1 MVKSRIVMFG
11 VFAFSLCGLLFSG
24 CPKSPRTEGKVEG
37 GRDDKD
43 KRSSTVQGPVCVVVM
58 ENVINESRECSQFKV
73 VWKKVEK
80 EKKRLQDELNLLIT
94 AYKRTYER
102 DLEAAKYIQ
111 DLEKLKKEKGSVLS
125 EKEYENRLS
134 GMQKVLDDNPEL
146 ARAVKEQLEE
156 TESYKKRKEAA
167 KKDAME
173 IEERGKKLQQEL
185 QKVAGEIAAPVTK
198 QIRDVIGKSLESRL
212 ESDCGIICDLNS
224 GKVVAHRGSVQ
235 EAAEHCSKIHLSR
248 RSSVKGGGASKGPE
262 GEGSIQP
269 VVITD
274 KVIKDVKGAL
284 EGSLEDG
291 EDK

>member
-1 MVKSRIVMFG
+1 MVKSRRVRRVVFG
-11 VFAFSLCGLLFSG
+11 FFTFSLFGLLFSG
-24 CPKSPRTEGKVEG
+24 CPKSRRPTGKVED
-37 GRDDKD
+37 GRHEKD
-43 KRSSTVQGPVCVVVM
+43 KSASSVQGPLCVVEM
-58 ENVINESRECSQFKV
+58 EKVINESRECSKFKE

-125 EKEYENRLS
+125 EKDYEKRLS
-134 GMQKVLDDNPEL
+134 GMQKVLDNNPDL

-156 TESYKKRKEAA
+156 TESYKERKKAA
-167 KKDAME
+167 KKDALE

-185 QKVAGEIAAPVTK
+185 QKVAREIAAPVTK
-198 QIRDVIGKSLESRL
+198 QIREVIGKSLENRL

-235 EAAEHCSKIHLSR
+235 EAVEHCRKFHLSR
-248 RSSVKGGGASKGPE
+248 RPSVKGGSASKGPE
-262 GEGSIQP
+262 GENSVQP
-269 VVITD
+269 AVITV

-284 EGSLEDG
+284 EDG
-291 EDK
+291 EGK